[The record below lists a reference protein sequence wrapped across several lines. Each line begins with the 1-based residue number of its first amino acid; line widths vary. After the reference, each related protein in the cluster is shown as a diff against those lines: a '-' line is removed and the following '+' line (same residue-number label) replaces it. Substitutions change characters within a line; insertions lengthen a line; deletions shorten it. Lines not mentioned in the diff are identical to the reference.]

1 MKKEASIQHALEE
14 IERMPGI
21 GPKSAQRILNWLLTS
36 DDEVALGIAEAIVD
50 VKKAIHLCPRCHNF
64 AEGELCAICAD
75 PSRESDD
82 LRRRR
87 AA

>member
-1 MKKEASIQHALEE
+1 
-14 IERMPGI
+14 MPGI

-64 AEGELCAICAD
+64 AEGSSA
-75 PSRESDD
+75 PSAPI
-82 LRRRR
+82 R
-87 AA
+87 AARARRFASSPSPA